1 MAGEYWVQLHA
12 KRGATPMRQ
21 HAFDHFAALF
31 EFVKEFKT
39 HQSDDALHVHLP
51 SSSPAAEIKQISDI
65 GGVSTFDSSHFI
77 KRV

>member
-1 MAGEYWVQLHA
+1 MAGEYWVQLHS

-21 HAFDHFAALF
+21 HAFDDFAPLL
-31 EFVKEFKT
+31 EFVKEFKR

-51 SSSPAAEIKQISDI
+51 SSAPAAETKQISDI
-65 GGVSTFDSSHFI
+65 GGVSVFDSSHFR